1 MRRLDQDLVE
11 AIMLKAGFQPLEP
24 YINHRHKWKSQCLTC
39 KKISTPTLKM
49 VKKKN
54 TGCAYCAKV
63 KIDGLEA
70 MDIMLQA
77 GLLPK
82 RNYVDSKSPW
92 ECECMTCGAT
102 VFPRYNSIQSGQGGC
117 SACGDKSR
125 ADLNRTEQDVAIN
138 MAKSRSLEPLE
149 DYVNRSTPW
158 ECRCLLCGNIVHT
171 SLKNMQ
177 RGSGCKYCAKN
188 GFDDLI
194 PATFYLISHK
204 ALNSIKIGITNDN
217 SIPNR
222 LDVHKSHGWEI
233 EKKYY
238 FDKGHEAEEVEL
250 KILMWLRKE
259 LQFPIHLTSEMMP
272 QRGHTETVNA
282 DSITVLEIQKK
293 VEELIKGY
301 RINP

>member
-39 KKISTPTLKM
+39 NKISTPTLKM

-102 VFPRYNSIQSGQGGC
+102 VFPRYNSIQKGQGGC
-117 SACGDKSR
+117 NACGAKSR

-158 ECRCLLCGNIVHT
+158 KCKCLLCGNIVHT
-171 SLKNMQ
+171 RLANMQ
-177 RGSGCKYCAKN
+177 RGSGCSYCANSGFN
-188 GFDDLI
+188 GSI
-194 PATFYLISHK
+194 PAVFYLILHRSF
-204 ALNSIKIGITNDN
+204 NSIKIGITNE
-217 SIPNR
+217 NR
-222 LDVHKSHGWEI
+222 IVDRLKIHTRQGWELQNKYFF
-233 EKKYY
+233 EKG
-238 FDKGHEAEEVEL
+238 DDAQHIEL
-250 KILMWLRKE
+250 KVLKWLRKD
-259 LQFPIHLTSEMMP
+259 LKLPIHLTSDMMP
-272 QRGHTETVNA
+272 QNGHTETVSA

-293 VEELIKGY
+293 VETLLGGY
-301 RINP
+301 KK